1 MNLPAFLVH
10 QRSPMRNCRIARM
23 GWHDSSS
30 KYLSEKLRDC
40 KISVHYNNHPSSLVN
55 KYLIARMG
63 LIVVQSNLIIKG

>member
-1 MNLPAFLVH
+1 
-10 QRSPMRNCRIARM
+10 M